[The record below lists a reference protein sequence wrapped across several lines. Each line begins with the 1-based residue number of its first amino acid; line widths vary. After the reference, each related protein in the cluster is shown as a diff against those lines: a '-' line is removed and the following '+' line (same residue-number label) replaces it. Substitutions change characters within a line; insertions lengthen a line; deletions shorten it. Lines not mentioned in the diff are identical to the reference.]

1 MAAATGPYRLYGRV
15 IRSPWLL
22 DAPLAAAGERVDV
35 DIMRAGASAFREA
48 RSLAGLARD
57 PEDWFSF
64 RRLPDGWE
72 YIRWKGL
79 FEFLVAPGG
88 RRILALPTR
97 RASSESFRT
106 YLLGQVLSFALLEMG
121 VEPLHGTASVVDGR
135 ALGFLGPPGSGKST
149 LAAAFLQEG
158 WPLLTDDLLVV
169 QMNDGRPLAE
179 PGYPR
184 IKLFPEIAK
193 RLLPGIRPRG
203 RMNPETP
210 KLVHLLEG
218 RQIWPSRAPLER
230 MYVLRPGRASGARIT
245 VRTLTPRRAF
255 TDLTRNTFNPV
266 VADPGRLEQHMDTV
280 AAIVEVVAVKSL
292 SFGRDL
298 DVLSS
303 VREAILRD
311 LRR

>member
-1 MAAATGPYRLYGRV
+1 
-15 IRSPWLL
+15 
-22 DAPLAAAGERVDV
+22 
-35 DIMRAGASAFREA
+35 
-48 RSLAGLARD
+48 
-57 PEDWFSF
+57 
-64 RRLPDGWE
+64 
-72 YIRWKGL
+72 
-79 FEFLVAPGG
+79 
-88 RRILALPTR
+88 LPTR
-97 RASSESFRT
+97 LASRESFRT

-149 LAAAFLQEG
+149 LAAAFLEDG

-193 RLLPGIRPRG
+193 RLVPGVRPRG
-203 RMNPETP
+203 RMNPDTP

-218 RQIWPSRAPLER
+218 RQVWPSRAPLER

-245 VRTLTPRRAF
+245 VRTLAPRRAF
-255 TDLTRNTFNPV
+255 ADLTRNTFNRV
-266 VADPGRLEQHMDTV
+266 VATPERLEQHLDAV
-280 AAIVEVVAVKSL
+280 AAIVERVTVKSL
-292 SFGRDL
+292 SFARDL

-311 LRR
+311 VRG